1 MAVGSGKKD
10 TDADDDVDEGKHA
23 QFAAGAAV
31 DVDGEDPNMLRY
43 IEQELAKRRG
53 AGGDDAGMEHPHSRQ
68 AAFAA
73 SRAALRKEDDG
84 GFQKAE
90 ASANLKLQRKEFATS
105 FGKGFASK
113 AKKPRH

>member
-1 MAVGSGKKD
+1 MALGSGKKD
-10 TDADDDVDEGKHA
+10 VDADEDADDGKHA

-53 AGGDDAGMEHPHSRQ
+53 AGGDGAAMDHPHSRQ
-68 AAFAA
+68 AELAA
-73 SRAALRKEDDG
+73 SRAALRVEDDG

-105 FGKGFASK
+105 FGRGFGTK